1 MLLGL
6 TGFVIV
12 VLMVIL
18 LLKGKALPIAVFAI
32 LPIVGAFIN
41 GFTLEEIIGFVKAGV
56 GTVWSMAALFVFVV
70 TYFGI
75 MSDVGMFD
83 KLVEKLVKIANGR
96 VVALLL
102 VVSVVAML
110 GHLDGNSPTTY
121 LITIPALLPLCKKLN
136 IRTQSVMLVTCASV
150 TVMNLVP
157 WGGVINRT
165 SIVLEMDSSQ
175 MWKEILP
182 VQIFGLFSCIVL
194 AVIVARIEIKRGA
207 GAVTDGGGEDLTEV
221 KMAVTDEAAL
231 LRRPKLLW
239 FNVLL
244 TIFVFVLLL
253 ATDIPNYVVFMIGC
267 VLALSVNFPD
277 IKEQENRIYAHAPK
291 VVMLVATVL
300 SAGVLVG
307 VLNNS
312 GMIVGMAEMIIKIL
326 PGFLAPHLHM
336 VFGLLGGFIG
346 LGVAPDPLYYGIL
359 PTLLEVMETYGIPAK
374 SVTYALMIGGDSI
387 FTLSPVIASTYLG
400 LAVSGLSFKEHMKY
414 SLIPLW
420 ILGIIMLIFA
430 VMIGLII
437 P

>member
-6 TGFVIV
+6 TGFAIV
-12 VLMVIL
+12 VLMVVL
-18 LLKGKALPIAVFAI
+18 LLKGKALPIAVFTI

-41 GFTLEEIIGFVKAGV
+41 GFSLAEVIDFAKKGT
-56 GTVWSMAALFVFVV
+56 GTVWAMAALFVFVV

-83 KLVEKLVKIANGR
+83 KLVEKLVKVAKGR
-96 VVALLL
+96 VVGLFL

-136 IRTQSVMLVTCASV
+136 IRTTAVMLVTCASV

-157 WGGVINRT
+157 WGGVVNRT
-165 SIVLEMDSSQ
+165 SIVLKMDSSV
-175 MWKEILP
+175 MWKEIIP
-182 VQIFGLFSCIVL
+182 TQVFGLVCCLVL
-194 AVIVARIEIKRGA
+194 AVIVARLEVRRGA
-207 GAVTDGGGEDLTEV
+207 GAVDGNGHTEASQV
-221 KMAVTDEAAL
+221 TMAADEAAAA

-239 FNVLL
+239 FNVGL
-244 TIFVFVLLL
+244 TVFVFVLLL
-253 ATDIPNYVVFMIGC
+253 ATNIPNYVCFMIGC
-267 VLALSVNFPD
+267 VLALAVNFPD
-277 IKEQENRIYAHAPK
+277 IREQENRIYAHAPK

-312 GMIVGMAEMIIKIL
+312 GMIVNMAKIIIGIL
-326 PGFLAPHLHM
+326 PEFLGPHLHM
-336 VFGLLGGFIG
+336 VFGFLGGFIG

-359 PTLLEVMETYGIPAK
+359 PTLIEVMAAYGVPAK

-400 LAVSGLSFKEHMKY
+400 LAVSGLSFKEHMKF

-420 ILGIIMLIFA
+420 ILGLIMLGFA
-430 VMIGLII
+430 VVTGLII